1 MNNTNNISISSSAML
16 VDLSIG
22 TWTARKL
29 DRKVSDEVNTGK
41 RATKSASRVN
51 KHLLPEVE
59 HLDRIVKFT
68 SAVRQWVYTKTLPW
82 SDYGPRLVPTAA
94 FFDFKREL
102 DEYQREFDT
111 MVQNFLH
118 YYPTLI
124 SAQAFKLGDMFNR
137 DEYPSVDEIAHK
149 FRFNV
154 AYLPVPEAGDFRVDI
169 GNEAMQELRDQYAR
183 EYSARWDGAM
193 TELRDRMMTSLKHLS
208 ERLTP
213 NEDGDRKKFRNNIL
227 ENLAET
233 LATVRQLNITKD
245 EAINALIQQS
255 EKVIENVTVDEVKEN
270 ERVREDVR
278 AKVDSILESFAI

>member
-1 MNNTNNISISSSAML
+1 MNNINNISISSSAML

-29 DRKVSDEVNTGK
+29 DRKVTDEVNTGK

-59 HLDRIVKFT
+59 HLDRIVKFAA
-68 SAVRQWVYTKTLPW
+68 AVRNWVYTKTLPW

-102 DEYQREFDT
+102 DEYQHEFEV
-111 MVQNFLH
+111 MVENFLH

-154 AYLPVPEAGDFRVDI
+154 SYLPVPEAGDFRVDI
-169 GNEAMQELRDQYAR
+169 GNEAIQELRDQYAR
-183 EYSARWDGAM
+183 EYAARWDGAM
-193 TELRDRMMTSLKHLS
+193 AELRDRMMTSLKHLS
-208 ERLTP
+208 ERLSP

-245 EAINALIQQS
+245 EAINALIEQS
-255 EKVIENVTVDEVKEN
+255 EKAIENVTVDEVKEN